1 MDFSVLLLLLLLLL
15 LLVLLFYYFFL
26 IQLNFITIVGP
37 WRLHQWLKEHFKS
50 IGRNL
55 PIR

>member
-1 MDFSVLLLLLLLLL
+1 MHRFYCIIIIIIMIIMIIILLL
-15 LLVLLFYYFFL
+15 FL

-55 PIR
+55 PMR